1 MITYDNFTHLN
12 IGPRDFIV
20 NGIIFTIR
28 CLFVCYGHTSHSHCV
43 RACVRAC
50 VRVRGACVRASERV
64 WRVIAL
70 ITLELELAC
79 L

>member
-12 IGPRDFIV
+12 IGPRESFLPSV
-20 NGIIFTIR
+20 V
-28 CLFVCYGHTSHSHCV
+28 CLFVTDTLHILTV
-43 RACVRAC
+43 CVRAC

-70 ITLELELAC
+70 ITLELELELAC